1 MEFGRDVNFGCC
13 CLSPKCSSILIG
25 GICLVVCAVTT
36 VLLCTELVALE
47 YLENLHSVTKVKAEI
62 LNLMV
67 FTGVLIFI
75 SLGGCCLAIALLLGV
90 YKESTRL
97 IFAWIVGTAA
107 SILVQFVAAL
117 VEVLGLEQPF
127 RLYKFI
133 TMLDRSLSIRI
144 CNQTHAIL
152 SFVNIRCCVAHPR
165 PSRRWTC
172 YGGMS
177 CLAYTYSL

>member
-133 TMLDRSLSIRI
+133 TMPFNIYF
-144 CNQTHAIL
+144 IL
-152 SFVNIRCCVAHPR
+152 IVHN
-165 PSRRWTC
+165 
-172 YGGMS
+172 Y
-177 CLAYTYSL
+177 YSELRVYEDHKLLNNLNTQQEESS